1 MAEQV
6 EIEIKY
12 EGYIRRQEDQVDQ
25 MKRFENMR
33 LSPDMEYK
41 NIPGIS
47 TEVKEKLDR
56 VKPLSIGQA
65 TRISGITPAAISILM
80 VYLRRASGV

>member
-1 MAEQV
+1 M
-6 EIEIKY
+6 
-12 EGYIRRQEDQVDQ
+12 DQ

-41 NIPGIS
+41 NIRGIS

-80 VYLRRASGV
+80 VYLRKASGV